1 MSKSIAYFV
10 MTYAQLRLYHAKVPV
25 NVFIYFLKIWPVPIW
40 LKSCLGLLPESC
52 WNLWK
57 RGKMRSYFILK
68 SKTGKPFFTLCNLIP
83 VLRLPGLTEGFSFLY
98 PLIFIWR
105 PTEADWGPNFNIS
118 NNFNPNLFFI
128 NLLTFPQTDPAL
140 VPRYFL
146 VGFTKGVFGR
156 AVPGVSSPV
165 LVRLWGM
172 TATGK
177 GLRSAWMETMD
188 YKELGHNFEEKLTL
202 TDKCE

>member
-1 MSKSIAYFV
+1 M
-10 MTYAQLRLYHAKVPV
+10 LYHAKVPV
-25 NVFIYFLKIWPVPIW
+25 NVYIYQFLCCFYLI
-40 LKSCLGLLPESC
+40 KSCSGLLPESC
-52 WNLWK
+52 WTLWK
-57 RGKMRSYFILK
+57 RGKRRFILFWNLEPE
-68 SKTGKPFFTLCNLIP
+68 KPYPTLCNLIP
-83 VLRLPGLTEGFSFLY
+83 VLAAATEGFSFLY

-105 PTEADWGPNFNIS
+105 PTEADWGSNFNIF

-128 NLLTFPQTDPAL
+128 TLLTFSQTDPVL